1 MRSTRTQLCTAAEA
15 VPAAGRSVNA
25 TAASAAPNL
34 GRHTAPR
41 RRLNVR
47 HACTATCS
55 AHPSNVATPSACAPA
70 MAVAPINPTMYAT
83 TAADMTRLLN
93 AGLAAG
99 RRNSPLAE
107 STPKHTPSGPNRST
121 AYVMARSMSAPS
133 SCVGTCASPGG
144 SAWTSA
150 GARAS
155 VISAAGAVQSST
167 AAAAG
172 CVTSTAGGAC
182 GVGVGGLGVG
192 GLKGGAEW
200 ADSEAAGAAGAAAVV
215 VCVDVWAWDVPRRVN
230 GVGGAPR
237 ELLKSRARA
246 GARWSG
252 ELVEGVG
259 LQEPSPCDPPGVV
272 FPAL

>member
-155 VISAAGAVQSST
+155 VISVAGAVQSS
-167 AAAAG
+167 AAVAAG

-182 GVGVGGLGVG
+182 SGACEPRRERVDERGRESERHQRGGRGAEQHSSGGGLR
-192 GLKGGAEW
+192 
-200 ADSEAAGAAGAAAVV
+200 DFHS
-215 VCVDVWAWDVPRRVN
+215 RR
-230 GVGGAPR
+230 R
-237 ELLKSRARA
+237 MRRRRRRARRRRA
-246 GARWSG
+246 
-252 ELVEGVG
+252 
-259 LQEPSPCDPPGVV
+259 
-272 FPAL
+272 